1 MSKQFLKLIEQ
12 GVFQL
17 NDTVTTR
24 YKKNIYTGKI
34 VATGISYNNI
44 IYESP
49 SGFAAYTRNN
59 HIDNRGRKK
68 SLQCNG
74 WTSVFYK
81 GKKLSE
87 YKCKDTCT
95 DGGTKTAKQQM
106 EEREAAKQRELEV
119 KQQREAAQQ
128 REREIKQQR
137 EAAKQRELEVK
148 QQREAA
154 QQREPLTRPVKTN
167 SNKRGNPPEASSSQP
182 VQKKQKHTDDT
193 PLMTA
198 IKLATAKH
206 KNAGKILFKYGDN
219 AICFY
224 VKSHKRIAYVVAS
237 AILRAG
243 KLPGLTKFHNANK
256 DKYKNVLNHNTRAQ
270 TNVIDRFRRQMDY
283 KLLFVEPTGTT
294 DMLMEVDL
302 FTKTTS
308 EYFTNDISRYFHLK
322 RVTLGSDATNAIAI
336 A

>member
-1 MSKQFLKLIEQ
+1 
-12 GVFQL
+12 
-17 NDTVTTR
+17 
-24 YKKNIYTGKI
+24 
-34 VATGISYNNI
+34 
-44 IYESP
+44 
-49 SGFAAYTRNN
+49 
-59 HIDNRGRKK
+59 
-68 SLQCNG
+68 
-74 WTSVFYK
+74 
-81 GKKLSE
+81 
-87 YKCKDTCT
+87 
-95 DGGTKTAKQQM
+95 
-106 EEREAAKQRELEV
+106 
-119 KQQREAAQQ
+119 
-128 REREIKQQR
+128 
-137 EAAKQRELEVK
+137 
-148 QQREAA
+148 
-154 QQREPLTRPVKTN
+154 
-167 SNKRGNPPEASSSQP
+167 
-182 VQKKQKHTDDT
+182 
-193 PLMTA
+193 MTA